1 MATPAPLEKRV
12 GLGYWMNEVLLQCE
26 KVANSF
32 GSDPVHDLRTALR
45 RCRSMADGIMV
56 FDSAPAWKKM
66 KKAGRQLFQSLGAL
80 RDTHV
85 LQEWIEKLAPENDVT
100 AITFAGFLRAREQ
113 QNKQSAALAV
123 EQFDPKQ
130 WSLWASELP
139 DRVARI
145 PLDSPVFAHLA
156 LERWHEAHAL
166 HQRALRNRTNV
177 AFHDLRIG
185 IKRFRYTV
193 ENFLPG
199 LHEAWGRD
207 LKELQDALGDV
218 HDLDVLWQTA
228 VNLKVFPDTATKTQW
243 RARIEQERQERLLE
257 YRKKMVGSGSLWR
270 VWRAV
275 LPPAED
281 LRTLG
286 FQRLGIWA
294 SFLDPNVRHSRH
306 VAELAVQL
314 FDGLATDEVR
324 NSNRESYRQILRA
337 AALMH
342 DVGHSRVNRGHHKE
356 SARLIRNLTPP
367 MGWTADELRTAS
379 LVARYHRG
387 ALPRETQ
394 PSFSALPKSKRW
406 LVQFLGGI
414 LRLACA
420 FDREHDKQIRRVH
433 VESSNPVLTVRAE
446 GYAPATALAEHL
458 AAARHLLEMAC
469 HRPVLVL
476 PVAAQVR
483 AA

>member
-1 MATPAPLEKRV
+1 MATPASLEKRV

-26 KVANSF
+26 KVADGF
-32 GSDPVHDLRTALR
+32 ASDPVHDLRTALR

-56 FDSAPAWKKM
+56 FDPAPAWKKM
-66 KKAGRQLFQSLGAL
+66 KKSGRQLFRSLGAL

-85 LQEWIEKLAPENDVT
+85 LQEWIEKLTPEN
-100 AITFAGFLRAREQ
+100 AAAAKTFAEFLRVREQ
-113 QNKQSAALAV
+113 QDKQSAALAL
-123 EQFDPKQ
+123 EQFNRKQ
-130 WSLWASELP
+130 WSVWAGELP
-139 DRVARI
+139 GRAARI

-166 HQRALRNRTNV
+166 HGRALRNRTNV

-193 ENFLPG
+193 ENFLPS
-199 LHEAWGRD
+199 LHEAWGLD

-218 HDLDVLWQTA
+218 HDLDVLWHTA
-228 VNLKVFPDTATKTQW
+228 ASLRVFPDPAARAQW
-243 RARIEQERQERLLE
+243 RDRIEQEREEHLQE
-257 YRKKMVGSGSLWR
+257 YRRRMVGSGSLWP
-270 VWRAV
+270 VWRAA
-275 LPPAED
+275 LPKAED
-281 LRTLG
+281 VRSVG

-294 SFLDPNVRHSRH
+294 SFLDPNVRHSKH
-306 VAELAVQL
+306 VANLAVQL
-314 FDGLATDEVR
+314 FDGLPIDGMHEAK
-324 NSNRESYRQILRA
+324 RESSRYVLRA

-342 DVGHSRVNRGHHKE
+342 DVGYSRVNQGHHKE
-356 SARLIRNLTPP
+356 SARLIRKLTPP
-367 MGWTADELRTAS
+367 LGWTADEIRTVS
-379 LVARYHRG
+379 LIARYHRG

-394 PSFSALPKSKRW
+394 KTFAVLPKSKQW

-420 FDREHDKQIRRVH
+420 FDRQHDNQIRRLQ

-446 GYAPATALAEHL
+446 GYTETMALAEHV
-458 AAARHLLEMAC
+458 AAARHLLETAC
-469 HRPVLVL
+469 HQPILVQPL
-476 PVAAQVR
+476 EARAR